1 MCHVNLEIWY
11 KLRREFVYGTYE
23 LLCGLLHHALRA
35 LGFGPGGGGDVF
47 NLTGS
52 HAGEAGEHV
61 AQVGER
67 VYASAAA
74 AFDDGVEDGSA
85 LPGVGG
91 SDEHPVFLADGGGAD
106 GVFDEV
112 VVDLYSPVLGKGAEL
127 RPLVEG
133 VGDGFAEGALGE
145 VFGAEFVQGSVEPLE
160 DGLALEL
167 AGKFS

>member
-1 MCHVNLEIWY
+1 MTRKWGRPVQLQCRAILGLHLTHLERCAFLSI
-11 KLRREFVYGTYE
+11 FV
-23 LLCGLLHHALRA
+23 
-35 LGFGPGGGGDVF
+35 
-47 NLTGS
+47 
-52 HAGEAGEHV
+52 
-61 AQVGER
+61 QVL
-67 VYASAAA
+67 
-74 AFDDGVEDGSA
+74 DDG
-85 LPGVGG
+85 PGVGG